1 MRKIPSARGLNTMTQ
16 MNTVSPSASSQRN
29 HLSFGESAWT
39 HAMGELVQK
48 EKFKVL
54 HLQGMVTKL

>member
-1 MRKIPSARGLNTMTQ
+1 MQKIPSARGLNTMTQ
-16 MNTVSPSASSQRN
+16 MNTVSPSASSQQN
-29 HLSFGESAWT
+29 LLSFGESAWT
-39 HAMGELVQK
+39 HAMGGLVQK